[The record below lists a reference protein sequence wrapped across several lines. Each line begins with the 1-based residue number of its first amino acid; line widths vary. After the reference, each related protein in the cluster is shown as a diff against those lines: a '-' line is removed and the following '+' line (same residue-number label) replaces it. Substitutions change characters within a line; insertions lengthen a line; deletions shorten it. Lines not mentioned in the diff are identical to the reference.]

1 MTHVTRAS
9 LAYVATQ
16 VCGLCL
22 ATPLPLTLMFTHC
35 GQCWVRFGLSAASVF
50 SRTDTETDSETFYTT
65 VLELLEEPE
74 EQDEVKELLAWWNQ

>member
-9 LAYVATQ
+9 IAYIATQ
-16 VCGLCL
+16 VCHCLCHP
-22 ATPLPLTLMFTHC
+22 APASGSLTCC
-35 GQCWVRFGLSAASVF
+35 GQCQVRFGLSSASVF